1 MKIKQQASGWPSQC
15 DTEEKKRNYLQDYK
29 THEGIGLDR
38 SKIEK
43 NPGIRSLAKLM
54 LNSFWGK
61 FGQRPNQTQVTTC
74 TKPSEF
80 FHVIT
85 DNRQVVYRIE
95 IVNEHMIEVYHT
107 FEEES
112 IPVQT
117 NVKIFIACFTT
128 SYARLK
134 LYDALDTLQERVLYM
149 DTDSVIY
156 TKNPLNLQF
165 LSATI
170 SVNSPMN
177 STKEITSSSSLLPGL
192 RTYAYNTFKG
202 NQCCKVRGFTL
213 NERGQKILN
222 FTSMKN
228 LVLSEILLP
237 EDDDEPCILSLHNP
251 HKIIR
256 KSPAKTI
263 QTVSQNKTYKLVFDK
278 RVINHDSFQ
287 SYPYGYKCSSTPR
300 FQP

>member
-1 MKIKQQASGWPSQC
+1 
-15 DTEEKKRNYLQDYK
+15 
-29 THEGIGLDR
+29 
-38 SKIEK
+38 
-43 NPGIRSLAKLM
+43 
-54 LNSFWGK
+54 
-61 FGQRPNQTQVTTC
+61 
-74 TKPSEF
+74 
-80 FHVIT
+80 
-85 DNRQVVYRIE
+85 
-95 IVNEHMIEVYHT
+95 
-107 FEEES
+107 
-112 IPVQT
+112 
-117 NVKIFIACFTT
+117 
-128 SYARLK
+128 
-134 LYDALDTLQERVLYM
+134 M

-177 STKEITSSSSLLPGL
+177 STKEIISSSSLLPGL